1 MGREEVIRSYLHAME
16 NGDLA
21 ATLACFVL
29 GATVKSPVYGSMP
42 VEPFYERLYGDTT
55 SAKVDIINIYGSVA
69 NENAWAAHFDYKWT
83 RKDGQ
88 SLASSLVDL
97 FTFDGVSGK
106 IEHLEII
113 FDRGAMK

>member
-1 MGREEVIRSYLHAME
+1 MGREDVIRSYLQAME
-16 NGDLA
+16 NGDMA
-21 ATLACFVL
+21 ATLACFAL
-29 GATVKSPVYGSMP
+29 GATVKSPVDGSMP
-42 VEPFYERLYGDTT
+42 MEPFYEKLYGDTT

-69 NENAWAAHFDYKWT
+69 SEDAWAAHFDYKWT

-97 FTFDGVSGK
+97 FTFDRSSGK

>member
-1 MGREEVIRSYLHAME
+1 MGREDVIRSYLQAME
-16 NGDLA
+16 NGDMA
-21 ATLACFVL
+21 ATLACFAL

-42 VEPFYERLYGDTT
+42 VEPFYEKLYGDTT

-69 NENAWAAHFDYKWT
+69 SEDAWAAHFDYNWT

-88 SLASSLVDL
+88 SLASSLVDI
-97 FTFDGVSGK
+97 FTFDRSSGK